1 MKEKLPN
8 TNAVIALGIVSI
20 CTCFMYGF
28 ISLAC
33 GIIGLVL
40 AKKSIKL
47 FEENPDLYD
56 ESSYNTIKA
65 GKTCSIIGISLSAAV
80 LLIFILFFGAYLTM
94 FFTLISGVLSS
105 AG

>member
-1 MKEKLPN
+1 MKERLPN
-8 TNAVIALGIVSI
+8 TNAIIALGIISI

-47 FEENPDLYD
+47 FEMNPDLYD

-80 LLIFILFFGAYLTM
+80 LLIFILFFGAYLT
-94 FFTLISGVLSS
+94 FFFSLISAAIST